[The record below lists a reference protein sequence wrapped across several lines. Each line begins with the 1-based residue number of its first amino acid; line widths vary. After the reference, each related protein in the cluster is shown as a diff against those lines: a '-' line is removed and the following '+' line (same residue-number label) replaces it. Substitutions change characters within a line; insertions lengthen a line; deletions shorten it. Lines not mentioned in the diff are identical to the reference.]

1 MAGEKKSGYHPG
13 GRVRRPI
20 RRVKRPTVSHSGGTP
35 KKTPTTGTGRRG
47 LRAPTLTK
55 RPTVR
60 HSGMGG
66 PGSKKTPTT
75 GRRRPT
81 VTPTQARPARRTRG
95 STPRL
100 NPMSRFRQANRRAMS
115 RFNRSRRR

>member
-13 GRVRRPI
+13 GGVRRPV
-20 RRVKRPTVSHSGGTP
+20 RRVKRPTVKHSGMGGP
-35 KKTPTTGTGRRG
+35 GSRRTPTTGTGRRG

-66 PGSKKTPTT
+66 PGSK
-75 GRRRPT
+75 R
-81 VTPTQARPARRTRG
+81 TPTQARPARRSTRA
-95 STPRL
+95 STPRS
-100 NPMSRFRQANRRAMS
+100 NPMSRFRQANRNAMN

>member
-20 RRVKRPTVSHSGGTP
+20 RRV
-35 KKTPTTGTGRRG
+35 
-47 LRAPTLTK
+47 K